1 MAASGKAT
9 TQINE
14 TASLSVVGTGSVI
27 QCNVGVLVGHDEY
40 IAYYVRKGGER
51 MKAFFEE
58 YGLVLVV
65 TVIATGMIVFSEGFK
80 TTMQNTLQDQWTQMT
95 TTN

>member
-1 MAASGKAT
+1 
-9 TQINE
+9 
-14 TASLSVVGTGSVI
+14 
-27 QCNVGVLVGHDEY
+27 
-40 IAYYVRKGGER
+40 

-80 TTMQNTLQDQWTQMT
+80 TTMQDTLQAQWLQMT
-95 TTN
+95 SIS

>member
-1 MAASGKAT
+1 MKKLMEIYL
-9 TQINE
+9 Q
-14 TASLSVVGTGSVI
+14 LVGHGSAVRGDVI
-27 QCNVGVLVGHDEY
+27 VSIGHDEY
-40 IAYYVRKGGER
+40 PDDYVWKGGEW

-80 TTMQNTLQDQWTQMT
+80 TTMQQTLTNQWSQMT
-95 TTN
+95 TSTTTP

>member
-1 MAASGKAT
+1 
-9 TQINE
+9 
-14 TASLSVVGTGSVI
+14 
-27 QCNVGVLVGHDEY
+27 
-40 IAYYVRKGGER
+40 

-80 TTMQNTLQDQWTQMT
+80 DTMQATLETQWTSMT
-95 TTN
+95 ESN

>member
-1 MAASGKAT
+1 MAASGKTT
-9 TQINE
+9 TQINA
-14 TASLSVVGTGSVI
+14 TVNLSVVGTGTVI
-27 QCNVGVLVGHDEY
+27 QCNVGVLVRHDEY
-40 IAYYVRKGGER
+40 ITYHVRKGGER

-65 TVIATGMIVFSEGFK
+65 TVIATGMIIFSEGFK
-80 TTMQNTLQDQWTQMT
+80 TTMQETLQDQWTQMT

>member
-1 MAASGKAT
+1 M
-9 TQINE
+9 
-14 TASLSVVGTGSVI
+14 
-27 QCNVGVLVGHDEY
+27 
-40 IAYYVRKGGER
+40 

-80 TTMQNTLQDQWTQMT
+80 TTMQETLQEQWSAMT
-95 TTN
+95 TNN

>member
-1 MAASGKAT
+1 
-9 TQINE
+9 
-14 TASLSVVGTGSVI
+14 
-27 QCNVGVLVGHDEY
+27 
-40 IAYYVRKGGER
+40 

-80 TTMQNTLQDQWTQMT
+80 TTMQETLSAQWAQMT
-95 TTN
+95 TNS

>member
-1 MAASGKAT
+1 
-9 TQINE
+9 
-14 TASLSVVGTGSVI
+14 
-27 QCNVGVLVGHDEY
+27 
-40 IAYYVRKGGER
+40 

-80 TTMQNTLQDQWTQMT
+80 TTMQDTLKAQWTDMT
-95 TTN
+95 TIS